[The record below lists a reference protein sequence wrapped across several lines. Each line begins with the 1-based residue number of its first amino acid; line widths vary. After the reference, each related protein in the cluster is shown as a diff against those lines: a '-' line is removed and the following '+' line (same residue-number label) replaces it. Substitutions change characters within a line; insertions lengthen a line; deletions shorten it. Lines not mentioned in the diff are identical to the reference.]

1 MNELALSLRKWT
13 PTTFSP
19 ILSSFCFTFIVPGET
34 DGLTLDHIH
43 THRLAALLFGLAQT
57 THNGEETFFQKET
70 RCGLWLYFHTQK
82 KTNNMLEC
90 KALKVPADVAPAGP
104 LAPFRDVQ

>member
-43 THRLAALLFGLAQT
+43 TYRLAALLFGLAQT

-82 KTNNMLEC
+82 KTQIICWNVKLSKSLPMW
-90 KALKVPADVAPAGP
+90 P
-104 LAPFRDVQ
+104 LLGL